1 MEHWQACP
9 VKSSGSALHINSD
22 TIPMFASTK
31 RNLMKAQI
39 IALSLFAL
47 FPFPAMAWNGSGHMV
62 SGAIAYSDLQKT
74 APSKVQKVVALL
86 KNHPEYVTRWKPE
99 FENASLT
106 AAEQDQYLFM
116 LAARWPDDSRREPQ
130 FNHPSWHYVNIPLT
144 PGSASTPFTA
154 GQESILTAYPANIN
168 ILKSNASMSDRA
180 IAFCWFEHLAG
191 DVHQPLHTTK
201 LITADYPEP
210 DGDRGGTRFYI
221 RARSTSSTIS
231 LHKFWDDLILG
242 SQKFRS
248 VQNKA
253 IELRSRSG
261 LQRASYPQLTDT
273 RFEDWAT
280 QESYKLAKEVVYR
293 NGSLKGSQD
302 KTNGTVLPSDY
313 ATSAKTVAERQIVLA
328 GYRMADV
335 MRKLF

>member
-1 MEHWQACP
+1 
-9 VKSSGSALHINSD
+9 
-22 TIPMFASTK
+22 MFASTK

-47 FPFPAMAWNGSGHMV
+47 FPFPVMAWNGSGHMV

-86 KNHPEYVTRWKPE
+86 KNHLEYFTRWKPE

-106 AAEQDQYLFM
+106 AAEQDQYFFM
-116 LAARWPDDSRREPQ
+116 LAARWPDDARQEPQ
-130 FNHPSWHYVNIPLT
+130 FNHPIWHYVNTPLT
-144 PGSASTPFTA
+144 FTPTLA
-154 GQESILTAYPANIN
+154 PLTNADQESILTAYPANIN
-168 ILKSNASMSDRA
+168 VLKSNASSSERA

-210 DGDRGGTRFYI
+210 EGDRGGTRFYI
-221 RARSTSSTIS
+221 RVRPTSSTIS

-248 VQNKA
+248 VRNKA

-280 QESYKLAKEVVYR
+280 QESYKLAKSFT
-293 NGSLKGSQD
+293 G
-302 KTNGTVLPSDY
+302 
-313 ATSAKTVAERQIVLA
+313 
-328 GYRMADV
+328 MAA
-335 MRKLF
+335 

>member
-1 MEHWQACP
+1 
-9 VKSSGSALHINSD
+9 
-22 TIPMFASTK
+22 MFASTK
-31 RNLMKAQI
+31 HNLMKAQI

-47 FPFPAMAWNGSGHMV
+47 LPFPVMAWNGSGHMV

-86 KNHPEYVTRWKPE
+86 KNHPEYFTRWRPE

-116 LAARWPDDSRREPQ
+116 LAARWPDDAREELQ
-130 FNHPSWHYVNIPLT
+130 FNRPAWHYVNIPLT
-144 PGSASTPFTA
+144 FGSASAPLTNA
-154 GQESILTAYPANIN
+154 GQENILTAYPANIN
-168 ILKSNASMSDRA
+168 ILKSNASASDRA

-221 RARSTSSTIS
+221 RAKSTSSTIS
-231 LHKFWDDLILG
+231 LHKFWDDLIFG
-242 SQKFRS
+242 SKKFGS
-248 VQNKA
+248 VRNKS
-253 IELRSRSG
+253 IELRSRSS
-261 LQRASYPQLTDT
+261 LQRASHPELSD
-273 RFEDWAT
+273 RRLEDWAT
-280 QESYKLAKEVVYR
+280 QESFKLAKEVVYR
-293 NGSLKGSQD
+293 NGSLRGSKD

-313 ATSAKTVAERQIVLA
+313 AASAKAVAERQIVLA
-328 GYRMADV
+328 GYRMADG
-335 MRKLF
+335 MRELF